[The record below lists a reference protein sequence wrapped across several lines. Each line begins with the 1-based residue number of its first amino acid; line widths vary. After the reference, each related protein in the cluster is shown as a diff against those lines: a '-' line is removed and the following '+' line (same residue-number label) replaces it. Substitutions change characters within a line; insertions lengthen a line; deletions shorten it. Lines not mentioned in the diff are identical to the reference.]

1 MSSTTTLRTQATHV
15 ESAESTSGRS
25 LLQENGFVEQGTS
38 SDDEVEP
45 HPLGVRP
52 SGNALTSD
60 QNAQE
65 SMGGFR
71 FLPDGL
77 LVTLLEFLDAAAL
90 LNLGATCR
98 GFYAYC
104 TYDQLWRDVAVNDTN
119 ERFEWRGSWRASLL
133 RLPPTTRLAKVDCRY
148 VFSDAL
154 YRPFQCSRTPLGPYV
169 SNIPLQNE
177 IPRLKDVSPEEFN
190 DSWVGR
196 PFILT
201 APVKKWRVFETWD
214 LQHLLA
220 KYGHVSFR
228 CEAVDWP
235 LTTYVGYMESSQDE
249 SPLYLFD
256 RAFVE
261 KMGLQDAYEPP
272 EAFQEDFFT
281 LLKDQRPDRRWLI
294 IGPERSGSTFHKDPN
309 ATSAWNAIIRGSKY
323 WIMFPSSILPP
334 GVYMSQDQSE
344 VTSPLSIAEWLL
356 SYHAEARAMSGCL
369 EGICR
374 EGEVLHVPSG
384 WWHLVVN
391 LEPAIAITQNF
402 VPRAHVPSTIR
413 FLRDRADQVS
423 GFSDKVADPYALFM
437 ERLKETDPDLVVSLD
452 DSRKRKWEEVVAGN
466 EEANGEQHGFS
477 FGFSDDLDEAEEPS
491 DSSGL

>member
-1 MSSTTTLRTQATHV
+1 MSSTTILQTHGALT
-15 ESAESTSGRS
+15 ESSDSIHQTS
-25 LLQENGFVEQGTS
+25 LLQDNNAADTGTS
-38 SDDEVEP
+38 SEDEVEP
-45 HPLGVRP
+45 HSLGLRP
-52 SGNALTSD
+52 SGNALTS
-60 QNAQE
+60 QENAQT
-65 SMGGFR
+65 SMGPFGL
-71 FLPDGL
+71 LPDTL
-77 LVTLLEFLDAAAL
+77 MLMLLEFLDRRAL

-98 GFYAYC
+98 GLYAYC
-104 TYDQLWRDVAVNDTN
+104 TCDQLWRDIAVNETN
-119 ERFEWRGSWRASLL
+119 ERFEWRGSWRASLM
-133 RLPPTTRLAKVDCRY
+133 RLPPTKLAKVDCRY

-154 YRPFQCSRTPLGPYV
+154 YRPFQCSRTPLTPYV
-169 SNIPLQNE
+169 SNIPPENE
-177 IPRLKDVSPEEFN
+177 IPRLSDISPEEFN
-190 DSWVGR
+190 ESWVGK

-201 APVKKWRVFETWD
+201 APVRKWKAFETWD

-220 KYGHVSFR
+220 KYGDVPFR

-235 LTTYVGYMESSQDE
+235 LSTYVNYMETSKDE

-272 EAFQEDFFT
+272 EAFREDFFT

-356 SYHAEARAMSGCL
+356 SYHTEARRTGSCF

-402 VPRAHVPSTIR
+402 VPRAHVQSTIR

-423 GFSDKVADPYALFM
+423 GFSDKVSDPYTLFM
-437 ERLKETDPDLVVSLD
+437 DRLKETDPDLAASLD
-452 DSRKRKWEEVVAGN
+452 DCRKRKWEEVVAGQDEAD
-466 EEANGEQHGFS
+466 EERQGFS
-477 FGFSDDLDEAEEPS
+477 FGFGDDLDEEVE
-491 DSSGL
+491 